1 MLVIF
6 CWKLT
11 IGVSTVQSQQTNTM
25 YNPWCSDQLLYMFLL
40 FQKDKNK
47 IYELFSTLGKK
58 NIQTIEVS
66 YLFQHTIIYRIHTE
80 RFQIIKKWYKK
91 VYTKKRQ
98 LFLSFYGNWIKR
110 FCPRSSDL
118 YGFLVVKLNL
128 NIVVF
133 LTLFIYC

>member
-47 IYELFSTLGKK
+47 IYELFSTVGKK
-58 NIQTIEVS
+58 HSDNWSILFIPTHNYISDPYGTIPN
-66 YLFQHTIIYRIHTE
+66 H
-80 RFQIIKKWYKK
+80 KKWYKK
-91 VYTKKRQ
+91 CILKK
-98 LFLSFYGNWIKR
+98 GNC
-110 FCPRSSDL
+110 FCH
-118 YGFLVVKLNL
+118 
-128 NIVVF
+128 
-133 LTLFIYC
+133 FIEIE